1 MASAASNNGDLGLE
15 IKTRSVEQTLVPL
28 VAQIT
33 TLVSHKEKWHKSERS
48 VRAVRRV
55 GQSLSVAVE
64 RFVAIGEAIAEEN
77 PELRPEM
84 SLACREARAA
94 GEAINRLT
102 EACATD
108 GPDLE
113 SPRAPGSATP
123 MSAPLLSERGVLA
136 RSARLLLSSVTRVL
150 VLADRVVIKQIVT
163 SRSKVLASL
172 ERLENVGSFQEFV
185 QVFSQFGNEM
195 VEFAHLTGDR
205 QNDLKDEKQKARMA
219 AGRAVLE
226 KCTMM
231 LLTASKTCLRHPDCE
246 SARANRDGVFARTR
260 AAMEQVADIVTD
272 VAANGEASVR
282 ALCIYSAIR
291 DFKAFLHEAGCA
303 DDVTPLLQLIVE
315 QTEDFTDSPYT
326 SHERR
331 ERILQMVA
339 QAQQETFAMLS
350 LFAKQQCRGPN
361 GREELDAAISR
372 TSQCMD
378 EIRKELHVTAVE
390 VAAESLRA
398 NGDHALLRALK
409 TAGADGNLELT
420 SEFAARLHELREQL
434 LETSQLLRHVS
445 GTEPLEITCAH
456 AENTF
461 RAIGPQI
468 ISAAQTLALHPSSKI
483 ARENLDV
490 FCESWESQLT
500 DLAVLIKEITDV
512 FEGRRGDKRT
522 YLSLP
527 RPGKHSSN
535 LKPVKPVKLDAEEQV
550 KIAKLG
556 LELRLLTAD
565 VDAETEKL
573 SSRDGGGEVTQ
584 LVQSLSSMVYAI
596 YLFTRGEG
604 LLKTTHDLFHQA
616 EVFSEEGIRLCAA
629 LRTFSMLVPE
639 EDDRSLL
646 QVEAGR
652 LPALCQQIQLA
663 CRTPM
668 HGKVAT
674 FTKVDST
681 IQETKNVL
689 LLVLSIVCLCH
700 NLSRKYK
707 SCNQNSAQRWNGE
720 ASAGRI
726 TSPPGN
732 ATVNGDLRTTKG
744 LEQRMLNLG
753 VSDDK

>member
-1 MASAASNNGDLGLE
+1 
-15 IKTRSVEQTLVPL
+15 
-28 VAQIT
+28 
-33 TLVSHKEKWHKSERS
+33 
-48 VRAVRRV
+48 
-55 GQSLSVAVE
+55 
-64 RFVAIGEAIAEEN
+64 
-77 PELRPEM
+77 
-84 SLACREARAA
+84 
-94 GEAINRLT
+94 
-102 EACATD
+102 
-108 GPDLE
+108 
-113 SPRAPGSATP
+113 
-123 MSAPLLSERGVLA
+123 
-136 RSARLLLSSVTRVL
+136 
-150 VLADRVVIKQIVT
+150 
-163 SRSKVLASL
+163 
-172 ERLENVGSFQEFV
+172 
-185 QVFSQFGNEM
+185 
-195 VEFAHLTGDR
+195 
-205 QNDLKDEKQKARMA
+205 DLKDEKQKARMA

-291 DFKAFLHEAGCA
+291 DFKLNLSPQCFVQNCMSASRAGCA

-339 QAQQETFAMLS
+339 QAQQETFAMMS
-350 LFAKQQCRGPN
+350 LFAKQQQCRGPS

-445 GTEPLEITCAH
+445 GMEPLEITCAH

-522 YLSLP
+522 HLSLP

-604 LLKTTHDLFHQA
+604 LLKTTNDLFQQA
-616 EVFSEEGIRLCAA
+616 EVFSEEGIRLCTA

-663 CRTPM
+663 CRTPT
-668 HGKVAT
+668 HGKV
-674 FTKVDST
+674 
-681 IQETKNVL
+681 
-689 LLVLSIVCLCH
+689 
-700 NLSRKYK
+700 
-707 SCNQNSAQRWNGE
+707 
-720 ASAGRI
+720 
-726 TSPPGN
+726 
-732 ATVNGDLRTTKG
+732 
-744 LEQRMLNLG
+744 
-753 VSDDK
+753 